1 MKRTCINV
9 PLAQRQPSTAPLE
22 QSQICGQVTYLQIGE
37 RRVKCIRHDG
47 AHGRPIVTHF
57 ASGIC
62 IINEGTM
69 LQARVACGTNR
80 VKELE
85 KAAVQI
91 LIDRYGLEVFYKNLD
106 AAPVIN
112 QPTKRA

>member
-1 MKRTCINV
+1 
-9 PLAQRQPSTAPLE
+9 
-22 QSQICGQVTYLQIGE
+22 
-37 RRVKCIRHDG
+37 
-47 AHGRPIVTHF
+47 
-57 ASGIC
+57 
-62 IINEGTM
+62 M